1 MKISEIF
8 TPDELNEIIENGIKR
23 GIEIAKDEM
32 DMPKTSQEFK
42 EKLSLANNEK
52 SIDDVEFRFN
62 DNLDFDI
69 PMPKTSQE
77 FKEMVKL

>member
-1 MKISEIF
+1 
-8 TPDELNEIIENGIKR
+8 
-23 GIEIAKDEM
+23 
-32 DMPKTSQEFK
+32 MPKTSQEFK
-42 EKLSLANNEK
+42 ERLSLANNEK

>member
-1 MKISEIF
+1 MEKKQYEI
-8 TPDELNEIIENGIKR
+8 
-23 GIEIAKDEM
+23 

-77 FKEMVKL
+77 FKEMVKLWQIKHKKI